1 MKRLIFHDTTLRDG
15 DQTPGVNFTVSQK
28 VEIARA
34 LCRAK
39 VDAIEAGFAAASP
52 GDARAIRSVAAA
64 VGESAVVTSLARAT
78 KADIDAAAE
87 ALKDAARGRI
97 HVFLSTSPVH
107 MEHKLKMTPEEVLE
121 NTETAVAYAKSL
133 GFEVQFSAE
142 DATRSDRAFLREVL
156 LAARKAGADILNV
169 PDTVGV
175 SAPEEFYDLIRFF
188 TQDPAF
194 DGAVFSVHCHN
205 DLGLAVANSLA
216 GVRAGALQVE
226 CTATGIGERAG
237 NAALE
242 QIALGVRTRADLY
255 PVTLGLDTRAL
266 MALSRKVSELAGM
279 PIALNAP
286 IIGQNAFVHESGIHQ
301 HGMLQNNATYQILD
315 PKDVGRDEAK
325 LLLGKLSGRAAFKK
339 KAKELGYVLE
349 KEAMERA
356 FSAFLQLADRKNLVR
371 DEEVDAILAEVRDEE
386 ILSHGYELTAF
397 SIQSNSGGMASA
409 DISLK
414 KDGRILRDAATGSGP
429 IEAAFH
435 AVERITETHFNLDAY
450 RIRAVT
456 EGRDALGIVLV
467 RLKEG
472 EQIYSGR
479 GVSVDI
485 IEASVK
491 AYVSAVN
498 RAIYYTEEAHG

>member
-1 MKRLIFHDTTLRDG
+1 MKTLRFLLLSL
-15 DQTPGVNFTVSQK
+15 V
-28 VEIARA
+28 
-34 LCRAK
+34 
-39 VDAIEAGFAAASP
+39 
-52 GDARAIRSVAAA
+52 
-64 VGESAVVTSLARAT
+64 SLAFVAC
-78 KADIDAAAE
+78 E
-87 ALKDAARGRI
+87 NGNNNALPNK
-97 HVFLSTSPVH
+97 PV
-107 MEHKLKMTPEEVLE
+107 ESECYTGTMTVDQ
-121 NTETAVAYAKSL
+121 NDDTMYTQD
-133 GFEVQFSAE
+133 EVQV
-142 DATRSDRAFLREVL
+142 DRFLREVL
-156 LAARKAGADILNV
+156 LAAFSSGAKTLNI

-175 SAPEEFYDLIRFF
+175 STPEEYSALIRSFAE
-188 TQDPAF
+188 DAAF

-205 DLGLAVANSLA
+205 DLGLAVANTLA

-242 QIALGVRTRADLY
+242 QIALAVKTRPDEY
-255 PVTLGLDTRAL
+255 PVKLSLDTRAI
-266 MALSRKVSELAGM
+266 MKLSRKVSEHAGM

-286 IIGQNAFVHESGIHQ
+286 IIGQNAFSHESGIHQ
-301 HGMLQNNATYQILD
+301 HGMLQNQATYQILD
-315 PKDVGRDEAK
+315 PADVGREEAR
-325 LLLGKLSGRAAFKK
+325 LLLGKLSGRAAFRK
-339 KAKELGYVLE
+339 KAEELGYHME
-349 KEAMERA
+349 KDALSRA
-356 FSAFLQLADRKNLVR
+356 FAAFLQLADRKNLVR
-371 DEEVDAILAEVRDEE
+371 DEEVDAILAEVRDAD
-386 ILSHGYELTAF
+386 ILSRGYQLHAF

-414 KDGRILRDAATGSGP
+414 KDGEILRDAAIGSGP

-435 AVERITETHFNLDAY
+435 AVERITETKFNLDAY

-472 EQIYSGR
+472 DQIYSGR

-498 RAIYYTEEAHG
+498 RAIYYTEERGK